1 MKSNKTR
8 FCIFLVGPVHC
19 PQNLQ
24 VQILTNFSLKLSHTA
39 LFTHLK
45 IIFIIVFSVFSNKR
59 YPNRSLVSV
68 WQRLFL
74 SIYFTIQLIFYIIYG
89 FYCTFRYCGPVR
101 SATQPKLYLGPEPVP
116 RGYLAEDEWSVTNV
130 AKGTAEDLP
139 YPRHS
144 RATIERPT
152 PRCRQSPNGPL

>member
-59 YPNRSLVSV
+59 YPNRSLVFV

-74 SIYFTIQLIFYIIYG
+74 SIYFTIQFIFGTIHGLIALFGTIYG
-89 FYCTFRYCGPVR
+89 SHCFILVNFYF
-101 SATQPKLYLGPEPVP
+101 YLQ
-116 RGYLAEDEWSVTNV
+116 YFQQ
-130 AKGTAEDLP
+130 KKF
-139 YPRHS
+139 
-144 RATIERPT
+144 
-152 PRCRQSPNGPL
+152 